1 MTNRRGDRSCYRCRV
16 RNIPVQRTTFVDA
29 RLLREDRPAG
39 GGTRSLTKC
48 ACEAL
53 GRGRRVLCRQVIF
66 THSVQVSRILIAN
79 RIPRS
84 FENPEEFPGT
94 QLPEEGGTSAFTSAE
109 TQILMNSAAR
119 RGRDKGPGGEG
130 SCSRPRQSSG
140 APQNVNSN
148 KGLGGKSRSQSPG
161 RPGEEQGRPRVR
173 EIGRDLFF
181 GPSATAADAA
191 PAVTHLE
198 AAFLCVFRGG
208 LHHSDRQDIQTDYLI
223 DFMPGKVTESVRDML
238 EIPNYV

>member
-1 MTNRRGDRSCYRCRV
+1 
-16 RNIPVQRTTFVDA
+16 
-29 RLLREDRPAG
+29 
-39 GGTRSLTKC
+39 
-48 ACEAL
+48 
-53 GRGRRVLCRQVIF
+53 
-66 THSVQVSRILIAN
+66 
-79 RIPRS
+79 
-84 FENPEEFPGT
+84 
-94 QLPEEGGTSAFTSAE
+94 
-109 TQILMNSAAR
+109 MNSAAR
-119 RGRDKGPGGEG
+119 RGRDKGPGGGG

-148 KGLGGKSRSQSPG
+148 KGLGGKSRSQSRG

-173 EIGRDLFF
+173 EIERDLSF

-198 AAFLCVFRGG
+198 AVFLCVFRGV

-223 DFMPGKVTESVRDML
+223 DRMTGKVTESVREML